1 MSSDNDVGY
10 GKPPRHSQFKKGT
23 SGNPNGRPPGT
34 RNFRSDLRDELAE
47 LVNVRQGGSVSRV
60 SSQRAALMKLRDKA
74 LSGDQRALDKMIA
87 LAERHG
93 IEDAADEAEHE
104 LSQSDQQIMERFKER
119 AIQEH
124 EAMKADTT
132 DGEGGDHG
140 S

>member
-1 MSSDNDVGY
+1 MSDDDVGY
-10 GKPPRHSQFKKGT
+10 GRPPQRSQFKKGT

-104 LSQSDQQIMERFKER
+104 LSQSDQQIVERFKER

-132 DGEGGDHG
+132 DGDGEEHG